1 MNKKSISLSSAGLQN
16 IILNQNNDEN
26 HFTFIFGEHELKINK
41 IFAEFISPAVS
52 RLHQIDPTV
61 DSININELFSSFPIS
76 SPFKLKS
83 LFTDNIISHIERLS
97 KGFTI
102 DITKEEGFKIQIISV
117 LLENE
122 ELYDNIRHI
131 YPISIDET
139 NIDLYIRQLQA
150 FQSNSRLSNRYNYP
164 DILNYISKNF
174 STIKKNK
181 LIKLPRSILYQI
193 INSEHLQI
201 ESEDSLFDFI
211 QKVFLTD
218 ETTEDDYTL
227 PDFLE
232 RVNVLGLS
240 DSRFHKFLKIVTL
253 ENLTNP
259 LWSKLCKLLN
269 QSFKAMKKRKH
280 YPQSFEYDETQEN
293 KFKGIINYLTQKS
306 GGNIHDKKVVKVTA
320 SSTYSEYYPKNVVDL
335 DRTDTFFEAVNDN
348 KPDEWL
354 KIDFKNFKIKP
365 SFYSIRSGNMHGGK
379 GYYHLRNWVIEGSN
393 TDEDNDWKILDKR
406 DEVDFLDGK
415 NAAHVFSIQEKLD
428 QNEGF
433 RFVRIK
439 STGVDTGGNYI
450 FSLSALEFF
459 GTIYN

>member
-1 MNKKSISLSSAGLQN
+1 
-16 IILNQNNDEN
+16 
-26 HFTFIFGEHELKINK
+26 
-41 IFAEFISPAVS
+41 
-52 RLHQIDPTV
+52 
-61 DSININELFSSFPIS
+61 
-76 SPFKLKS
+76 
-83 LFTDNIISHIERLS
+83 
-97 KGFTI
+97 
-102 DITKEEGFKIQIISV
+102 
-117 LLENE
+117 
-122 ELYDNIRHI
+122 
-131 YPISIDET
+131 
-139 NIDLYIRQLQA
+139 
-150 FQSNSRLSNRYNYP
+150 
-164 DILNYISKNF
+164 
-174 STIKKNK
+174 
-181 LIKLPRSILYQI
+181 
-193 INSEHLQI
+193 
-201 ESEDSLFDFI
+201 
-211 QKVFLTD
+211 
-218 ETTEDDYTL
+218 
-227 PDFLE
+227 
-232 RVNVLGLS
+232 
-240 DSRFHKFLKIVTL
+240 
-253 ENLTNP
+253 
-259 LWSKLCKLLN
+259 
-269 QSFKAMKKRKH
+269 MKKRKH